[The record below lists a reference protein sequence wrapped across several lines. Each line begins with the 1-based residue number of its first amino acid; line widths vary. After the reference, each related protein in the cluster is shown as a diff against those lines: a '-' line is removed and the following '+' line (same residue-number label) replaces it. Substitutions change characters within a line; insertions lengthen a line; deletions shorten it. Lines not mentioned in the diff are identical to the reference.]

1 VDNLADLAQRHTT
14 LVVMTSSSQPAPVVP
29 GYRIGELIGRGS
41 SGTVWAASPESAD
54 RDLAVKVVPVTSEE
68 EGAAVAVEL
77 SALTAAGCRGDAHL
91 AGAHDVVAVTEPQP
105 AVAIVMDR
113 LRGGT
118 LARLVG
124 TRGHLTAG
132 EVVTLLTPVALT
144 LAGLHEGAIVHG
156 DLSPSNIG
164 FDGLG
169 RPVVLDLG
177 VSRVTGA
184 PCEEVYGTPG
194 FVAPEVVAG
203 GSPAVTSDIYAVGAL
218 GWFALAGEPPPIPG
232 ERPDLAELRP
242 DVPEELV
249 RVIER
254 ALHADPSARGD
265 GRELAAAV
273 YAAAPAAAIV
283 PGEGDDPATMLTH
296 RVRQLARGRSPD
308 DGHDRVQDGSRRAR
322 RDTLRHRS
330 RDGHLRVA
338 ATVAAAVV
346 LLVVGAAVAALGRDG
361 GPDGPPVAPVRS
373 SATEVEPATDAASAT
388 GPQASAPASTTPL
401 PEELLSAVVAA
412 RARAWS
418 SADVTGL
425 SAVFASGSR
434 ALGHDEALLA
444 EAIHAGHTY
453 EGLEFAVTDVKP
465 LVESVDR
472 LRIEATIATSA
483 YAVRTDA
490 GDGGSTDAG
499 DRGST
504 DGAPVEI
511 GPPGDT
517 PPRASSVVERE
528 PTSARVVV
536 TLSLGP
542 QGWRI
547 AELEPAPS
555 GEASPG

>member
-1 VDNLADLAQRHTT
+1 VDNRTGPGQGHTT
-14 LVVMTSSSQPAPVVP
+14 LVAMTPSSRPAPVVP

-41 SGTVWAASPESAD
+41 SGTVWAASPESTD
-54 RDLAVKVVPVTSEE
+54 RDLAVKVIPVASEE

-77 SALTAAGCRGDAHL
+77 SALAAAARRGDAHL
-91 AGAHDVVAVTEPQP
+91 AGAHDVVAVTEPDP

-118 LARLVG
+118 LGRLVA

-144 LAGLHEGAIVHG
+144 VAGLHEGAIVHG
-156 DLSPSNIG
+156 DLAPSNIG
-164 FDGLG
+164 FDDLG

-177 VSRVTGA
+177 VSRVMGA
-184 PCEEVYGTPG
+184 PREEVYGTPG

-203 GSPAVTSDIYAVGAL
+203 GSPAVASDIYAIGAL
-218 GWFALAGEPPPIPG
+218 GWFALVGQPPPIPG

-242 DVPEELV
+242 DVPGELV
-249 RVIER
+249 RIIER
-254 ALHADPSARGD
+254 ALHADPSARGE
-265 GRELAAAV
+265 GQQLATAV

-296 RVRQLARGRSPD
+296 RVRQLAHGRSPD
-308 DGHDRVQDGSRRAR
+308 DGRSRAEDGSRRAH
-322 RDTLRHRS
+322 RDALRHRS
-330 RDGHLRVA
+330 HHGHLRVA
-338 ATVAAAVV
+338 TTIAAAVV
-346 LLVVGAAVAALGRDG
+346 LLVGGATVAALGRDG
-361 GPDGPPVAPVRS
+361 GPDGPPVAPARS
-373 SATEVEPATDAASAT
+373 SATWTEPATDAAST
-388 GPQASAPASTTPL
+388 SGPPASTPASAAPL
-401 PEELLSAVVAA
+401 PEEILSTVVAA

-418 SADVTGL
+418 SGEVGGL
-425 SAVFASGSR
+425 SDVFVSGSP

-444 EAIHAGHTY
+444 EAVRAGHTY
-453 EGLEFAVTDVKP
+453 ESLEFAVTDVQP

-472 LRIEATIATSA
+472 LRIEVTIATSA

-499 DRGST
+499 DEGST
-504 DGAPVEI
+504 DGAPVEVRQ
-511 GPPGDT
+511 PGDT
-517 PPRASSVVERE
+517 PPRASSVVERG

-547 AELEPAPS
+547 AELEPASS